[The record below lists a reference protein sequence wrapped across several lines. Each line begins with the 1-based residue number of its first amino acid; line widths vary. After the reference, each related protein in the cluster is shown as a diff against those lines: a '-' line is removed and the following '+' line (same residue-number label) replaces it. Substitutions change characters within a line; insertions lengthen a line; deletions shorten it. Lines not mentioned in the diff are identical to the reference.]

1 MLRYLL
7 ILLTGI
13 VTSFFYF
20 PTTLAILP
28 STVNTKMVLALI
40 GLLIIL
46 FQSIGRRTFK
56 VQQDVL
62 WLSIIAGVVSII
74 GFISVVYNNTQD
86 YAYATYIVSMWVW
99 LSAAYTVVSLMKYV
113 HGEVDVKLI
122 CKYIIGVCVFQ
133 CVISQV
139 IDANPAICNFA
150 KMLMGDN
157 KTWIESVNRL
167 YGIGAELDTAGIR
180 FSIALVM
187 TAYLA
192 MDCEAAK
199 DQLLYIVSFL
209 IITVLGSM
217 IARTTYVGCVI
228 GFTYLFIAS
237 GVWRFQMKTSMSK
250 ILGILIALL
259 IIAVPICVHL
269 YNTDP
274 RFYKLLRFAFE
285 GFFNLFENGEWSL
298 ASNEKLKSMVVFPE
312 TLKTWIIGDGYF
324 GNPYNSDP
332 YYVGGYIEG
341 WYMGT
346 DIGYLRFIF
355 YFGLVG
361 LSAFAFFIT
370 YAAGLCWRAFSDYK
384 SMFIFIYLVGL
395 IVWMKVSTDI
405 YLVFALFICL
415 SLVRDKSVKEGDIS
429 DSINENNL
437 QHSSNI

>member
-7 ILLTGI
+7 IFLTG
-13 VTSFFYF
+13 VATSFFYF
-20 PTTLAILP
+20 PTTLAFLP
-28 STVNTKMVLALI
+28 SSVNTKMVLALI
-40 GLLIIL
+40 GLFIIL
-46 FQSIGRRTFK
+46 YQSINRRIFNIHK
-56 VQQDVL
+56 DIL
-62 WLSIIAGVVSII
+62 WLSVFAGVVSII
-74 GFISVVYNNTQD
+74 GLFSVVYNGTQD

-99 LSAAYTVVSLMKYV
+99 LSGAYTVVSLMKYV
-113 HGEVDVKLI
+113 HGDVDVKLI

-139 IDANPAICNFA
+139 IDASPAICNFA

-192 MDCEAAK
+192 MDCKASK
-199 DQLLYIVSFL
+199 DQLLYIVAFL
-209 IITVLGSM
+209 IMTVLGSM

-228 GFTYLFIAS
+228 GFIYLFIAS
-237 GVWRFQMKTSMSK
+237 GIWRFQMKTSMSK
-250 ILGILIALL
+250 IMGILIVLL
-259 IIAVPICVHL
+259 IIAVPLCVYF

-285 GFFNLFENGEWSL
+285 GFFNLAERGEWSL
-298 ASNEKLKSMVVFPE
+298 ASNEKLKSMIVFPE

-355 YFGLVG
+355 YFGLIG
-361 LSAFAFFIT
+361 LLSFVFFIIYST
-370 YAAGLCWRAFSDYK
+370 RLCVRAFPEYK
-384 SMFIFIYLVGL
+384 IMLFFILLVGL
-395 IVWMKVSTDI
+395 VVWLKVSTDI
-405 YLVFALFICL
+405 FLVFALFICL
-415 SLVRDKSVKEGDIS
+415 SVMQSSDKDRKDVT
-429 DSINENNL
+429 EN
-437 QHSSNI
+437 

>member
-1 MLRYLL
+1 MLKYLL

-28 STVNTKMVLALI
+28 SSVNTKMVLALI

-56 VQQDVL
+56 VQQDLL

-99 LSAAYTVVSLMKYV
+99 LSAAYTVVILMKYV

-133 CVISQV
+133 CIIAQV
-139 IDANPAICNFA
+139 IDANPTVGDFA
-150 KMLMGDN
+150 KMLMGN
-157 KTWIESVNRL
+157 NMVWMESVNRL

-192 MDCEAAK
+192 MRCEAAK
-199 DQLLYIVSFL
+199 DQLLYIVAFL
-209 IITVLGSM
+209 LITVLGSM
-217 IARTTYVGCVI
+217 MARTTYVGCVI

-250 ILGILIALL
+250 MLGILIALL
-259 IIAVPICVHL
+259 IIAVPVCVYL

-298 ASNEKLKSMVVFPE
+298 ASNEKLKTMIVFPE

-332 YYVGGYIEG
+332 YYVGGYVEG

-355 YFGLVG
+355 YFGVIG
-361 LSAFAFFIT
+361 LLAFMLFIVYSALLCMKAFP
-370 YAAGLCWRAFSDYK
+370 GYK
-384 SMFIFIYLVGL
+384 TMMLFTLL
-395 IVWMKVSTDI
+395 IGIVVWFKVSTDI
-405 YLVFALFICL
+405 FLVFALFVCL
-415 SLVRDKSVKEGDIS
+415 SIEQKKSDKIA
-429 DSINENNL
+429 
-437 QHSSNI
+437 

>member
-1 MLRYLL
+1 MLKYLL

-28 STVNTKMVLALI
+28 SSVNTKMVLALI

-56 VQQDVL
+56 VQQDLL

-99 LSAAYTVVSLMKYV
+99 LSAAYTVVILMKYV

-133 CVISQV
+133 CIIAQV
-139 IDANPAICNFA
+139 IDANPTVGDFA
-150 KMLMGDN
+150 KMLMGN
-157 KTWIESVNRL
+157 NMVWMESVNRL

-192 MDCEAAK
+192 MRCEAAK
-199 DQLLYIVSFL
+199 DQLLYIVAFL
-209 IITVLGSM
+209 LITVLGSM
-217 IARTTYVGCVI
+217 MARTTYVGCVI

-250 ILGILIALL
+250 MLGILIALL
-259 IIAVPICVHL
+259 IIAVPVCVYL

-298 ASNEKLKSMVVFPE
+298 ASNEKLKTMIVFP
-312 TLKTWIIGDGYF
+312 
-324 GNPYNSDP
+324 
-332 YYVGGYIEG
+332 
-341 WYMGT
+341 
-346 DIGYLRFIF
+346 
-355 YFGLVG
+355 
-361 LSAFAFFIT
+361 
-370 YAAGLCWRAFSDYK
+370 
-384 SMFIFIYLVGL
+384 
-395 IVWMKVSTDI
+395 
-405 YLVFALFICL
+405 
-415 SLVRDKSVKEGDIS
+415 
-429 DSINENNL
+429 
-437 QHSSNI
+437 